1 MKKLAKQVGSAKKQ
15 TMGSKLSYI
24 KKNWQ
29 LYVFFLM
36 PALLLTIIFKYLP
49 MGGLLIAFE
58 DYNVIKGVLG
68 SPWVGLEYFQRFLS
82 SPDFMNYLLNTLKLS
97 IFGLLWSFPI
107 PIILALLLNRI
118 RKAGIKKKIQLLIY
132 APNFISV
139 IVLCGMV
146 RMFLSPVG
154 PLNRLLGMNTNW
166 MTMPSAFRTIYIAS
180 GIWQGAGWASIMYTA
195 ALSNASKE
203 LEEAAIV
210 DGANLL
216 QQIWY
221 VELPAI
227 KDIIVIQFILQAGN
241 IMSIGFEKAYAL
253 QTDMNLPASEILS
266 TYVYRIGLL
275 NGDYGYSTAVGLFV
289 LSIVVPLVYVVLAS
303 FMDPTVLNNQ
313 GLSFHIKDWTLDA
326 YRRVLENGMI
336 WRGFLNSFLYSLAFA
351 AISVFVT
358 LLAAYPMSKKEFVG
372 RKFFNVIFLITMFF
386 GGGMIPTFILINQL
400 HMVNTV
406 WAILIP
412 GAFNVWNMILARTYY
427 QSIPKELREASAI
440 DGANEIQHFFQI
452 MMPVCKPI
460 IAVLALWSFV
470 GMWNSYF
477 DAMIY
482 LNDANLQPLQLVLRS
497 ILVQNTPQPGM
508 IADIQ
513 STAEMAKVAEQL
525 KYATIVVSSLPLL
538 IMYPFFQKYFDKGVM
553 VGSVKG

>member
-68 SPWVGLEYFQRFLS
+68 SPWVG
-82 SPDFMNYLLNTLKLS
+82 
-97 IFGLLWSFPI
+97 
-107 PIILALLLNRI
+107 
-118 RKAGIKKKIQLLIY
+118 
-132 APNFISV
+132 
-139 IVLCGMV
+139 
-146 RMFLSPVG
+146 
-154 PLNRLLGMNTNW
+154 
-166 MTMPSAFRTIYIAS
+166 
-180 GIWQGAGWASIMYTA
+180 
-195 ALSNASKE
+195 
-203 LEEAAIV
+203 
-210 DGANLL
+210 
-216 QQIWY
+216 
-221 VELPAI
+221 
-227 KDIIVIQFILQAGN
+227 
-241 IMSIGFEKAYAL
+241 
-253 QTDMNLPASEILS
+253 
-266 TYVYRIGLL
+266 
-275 NGDYGYSTAVGLFV
+275 
-289 LSIVVPLVYVVLAS
+289 
-303 FMDPTVLNNQ
+303 
-313 GLSFHIKDWTLDA
+313 
-326 YRRVLENGMI
+326 LENGMI